1 MDQNQKPCG
10 CTADSQS
17 TATPGTV
24 TLPTEAAP
32 AAPVPPPAPEELLD
46 YEQFMKTKLRVA
58 TIEAAEA
65 VPKSK
70 KLLRLQVNLGPQLGT
85 RQLVAGIAQ
94 YYAPENLIG
103 KRIVVVANLKP
114 AKLMGVESQGM
125 LLAAST
131 EDGAKLCL
139 VDPGPD
145 MPAGATV
152 R

>member
-24 TLPTEAAP
+24 TLPTEA
-32 AAPVPPPAPEELLD
+32 APEELLD